1 MYSLS
6 FQKVDE
12 ANEKVGAKALN
23 LIKMK
28 RKNLPIPDGFVIQTE
43 ALKRYIEWN
52 EIDRQTDNIHERI
65 LHGEIPIE
73 IESDLVEAFRN
84 LKCSYT
90 SVAVRSSSSAEDL
103 EGASFAGQYE
113 TYLNVKSTEDF
124 LSKVKAC
131 WASFFTERVEQY
143 TQNMYADFDEVS
155 MAVVVQGL
163 IESETSGVIFSQ
175 NPVTHNT
182 KEMMINASY
191 GLGEAIVSGLVTP
204 DVYLVNKQT
213 FEIEK
218 EKGLKEVKIIPL
230 VEGVEEIETTEDE
243 QQKFCLTDEKIIEL
257 AEITK
262 EVEALYQHPVDI
274 EFGIQDNQV
283 YLLQARAITTLT
295 EAKEL
300 TPFQKD
306 ISLNFED
313 MEEFWILNDTSFS
326 HAVSPLYASFII
338 PAFSEGTASSF
349 QKLNFIFNRLNLKVY
364 KGHIYT
370 RTEPFKGDS
379 DKRSQEYKEL
389 MESIYPVLTKR
400 MNQII
405 KEQFLPYY
413 DKLDSSTWENL
424 NLQRGKEI
432 LQSLTDFYKTAYDL
446 HFDIVM
452 PQMSLNTI
460 VEEYYKNLT
469 NKKSGHDVYE
479 LLTGKMNKSLETDQQ
494 LSRLALTVKGDAELT
509 KIFQEECTE
518 TLLKKLEENKA
529 AKNFMAEVDA
539 FLKQYGYR
547 SVVSH
552 DFVGETWLENP
563 LHALS
568 IIQGYVNDGYNF
580 DENFKQ
586 TVKKREQNYNELL
599 MQIEDSQHKEEFKK
613 YYHWALDASVIRDDH
628 HFYIDAMLDAKA
640 RLFLLKL
647 GNLLV
652 HHHVFLVK
660 EDIFFLYLDELE
672 SLLENPVDMTEL
684 IEKRKKE
691 HAEHEKMSNLPK
703 YFGVPEPA
711 QLKEAEKYMGAIEEN
726 DANSEH
732 SIKGLASSSGTYT
745 GKVKV
750 ISNTKEFSKLEKG
763 DVLVCKTTTPLWTTL
778 FQTAGAVI
786 TDAGGIL
793 SHSAIIAREYEIP
806 AVVGTKIS
814 TDKLKDGDMVMVD
827 GTNGIVTLLNE

>member
-28 RKNLPIPDGFVIQTE
+28 KENLPIPDGFVIQTE

-52 EIDRQTDNIHERI
+52 GINRQTDNIHERI
-65 LHGEIPIE
+65 LQGEIPIE
-73 IESDLVEAFRN
+73 IESDLIKAFGN
-84 LKCSYT
+84 LKNSYM

-113 TYLNVKSTEDF
+113 TYLNVKSPEDF

-143 TQNMYADFDEVS
+143 TQNMYADFDEIS

-163 IESETSGVIFSQ
+163 IDSEVSGVIFSQ

-191 GLGEAIVSGLVTP
+191 GLGEAIVSGIVTP

-230 VEGVEEIETTEDE
+230 AEGVEEIETTEDE
-243 QQKFCLTDEKIIEL
+243 QQRFCLTDEKIIEL

-295 EAKEL
+295 ETKEL
-300 TPFQKD
+300 TSFQKD
-306 ISLNFED
+306 ISLSFEN

-338 PAFSEGTASSF
+338 PAFSEGTAASF
-349 QKLNFIFNRLNLKVY
+349 KKLKFMFNRLNLKLY

-370 RTEPFKGDS
+370 KTEPFKGDS
-379 DKRSQEYKEL
+379 NKRFQANKEL
-389 MESIYPVLTKR
+389 MESIYPILTKR

-413 DKLDSSTWENL
+413 NKLDSFTGENL

-452 PQMSLNTI
+452 PQMSLNTK

-494 LSRLALTVKGDAELT
+494 LSRLALTVKGDAELA
-509 KIFQEECTE
+509 KIFEEESTE
-518 TLLKKLEENKA
+518 TLLKKLEESKA
-529 AKNFMAEVDA
+529 AKSFIAELGA

-580 DENFKQ
+580 DDNFQQ
-586 TVKKREQNYNELL
+586 TVKKREQNYNEFLE
-599 MQIEDSQHKEEFKK
+599 QIADSKHKEEFKK
-613 YYHWALDASVIRDDH
+613 YYQWALDASVIRDDH

-640 RLFLLKL
+640 RLFLIKL
-647 GNLLV
+647 GDLLV
-652 HHHVFLVK
+652 HHHVFLMK
-660 EDIFFLYLDELE
+660 EDIFFLYLDEVK
-672 SLLENPVDMTEL
+672 SLLENPVDVTEL
-684 IEKRKKE
+684 VEKRKKE
-691 HAEHEKMSNLPK
+691 HAEHEQMSNLPR

-814 TDKLKDGDMVMVD
+814 TNKLKDGDMVMVD

>member
-1 MYSLS
+1 M
-6 FQKVDE
+6 
-12 ANEKVGAKALN
+12 
-23 LIKMK
+23 
-28 RKNLPIPDGFVIQTE
+28 
-43 ALKRYIEWN
+43 
-52 EIDRQTDNIHERI
+52 
-65 LHGEIPIE
+65 
-73 IESDLVEAFRN
+73 
-84 LKCSYT
+84 
-90 SVAVRSSSSAEDL
+90 
-103 EGASFAGQYE
+103 
-113 TYLNVKSTEDF
+113 
-124 LSKVKAC
+124 
-131 WASFFTERVEQY
+131 
-143 TQNMYADFDEVS
+143 
-155 MAVVVQGL
+155 
-163 IESETSGVIFSQ
+163 
-175 NPVTHNT
+175 
-182 KEMMINASY
+182 
-191 GLGEAIVSGLVTP
+191 
-204 DVYLVNKQT
+204 
-213 FEIEK
+213 
-218 EKGLKEVKIIPL
+218 
-230 VEGVEEIETTEDE
+230 
-243 QQKFCLTDEKIIEL
+243 
-257 AEITK
+257 
-262 EVEALYQHPVDI
+262 
-274 EFGIQDNQV
+274 
-283 YLLQARAITTLT
+283 
-295 EAKEL
+295 
-300 TPFQKD
+300 
-306 ISLNFED
+306 
-313 MEEFWILNDTSFS
+313 
-326 HAVSPLYASFII
+326 YASFII
-338 PAFSEGTASSF
+338 PAFSEGTAASF
-349 QKLNFIFNRLNLKVY
+349 KKLKFMFNRLNLKLY

-370 RTEPFKGDS
+370 KMEPFKGDS
-379 DKRSQEYKEL
+379 NKRFQANKEL
-389 MESIYPVLTKR
+389 MESIYPILTKR
-400 MNQII
+400 MNQMI

-413 DKLDSSTWENL
+413 NKLDSFTEGNL

-452 PQMSLNTI
+452 PQMSLNTK

-494 LSRLALTVKGDAELT
+494 LSRLALTVKDDAELT
-509 KIFQEECTE
+509 KIFEEECTE

-529 AKNFMAEVDA
+529 AKSFMAEVDT

-563 LHALS
+563 LHALL

-586 TVKKREQNYNELL
+586 TVKKREQNYNEFLE
-599 MQIEDSQHKEEFKK
+599 QIADSTHKEEFKK
-613 YYHWALDASVIRDDH
+613 YYQWALDASVIRDDH

-647 GNLLV
+647 GDLLV

-672 SLLENPVDMTEL
+672 SLLENPVDVTEL

-691 HAEHEKMSNLPK
+691 HAEHEQMSNLPR

-726 DANSEH
+726 DANSEN

>member
-28 RKNLPIPDGFVIQTE
+28 KENLPIPDGFVIQTE

-52 EIDRQTDNIHERI
+52 GINRQTDNIHERI
-65 LHGEIPIE
+65 LQGEIPIE
-73 IESDLVEAFRN
+73 IESDLIEAFRN
-84 LKCSYT
+84 LKSSYT

-113 TYLNVKSTEDF
+113 TYLNVKSPEDF
-124 LSKVKAC
+124 LNKVKAC

-143 TQNMYADFDEVS
+143 TQNMYADFDEIS

-163 IESETSGVIFSQ
+163 IESEVSGVIFSQ

-191 GLGEAIVSGLVTP
+191 GLGEAIVSGIVTP
-204 DVYLVNKQT
+204 DVYLINKQT

-230 VEGVEEIETTEDE
+230 DEGVEEIETTEDE
-243 QQKFCLTDEKIIEL
+243 QQRFCLTNETIIKL

-262 EVEALYQHPVDI
+262 EVEALYQYPVDI
-274 EFGIQDNQV
+274 EFGIQNNQV

-295 EAKEL
+295 ETKEL

-306 ISLNFED
+306 ISLSFED

-338 PAFSEGTASSF
+338 PAFSEGTAASF
-349 QKLNFIFNRLNLKVY
+349 KKLKFMFNRLNLKLY

-370 RTEPFKGDS
+370 KMEPFKGDS
-379 DKRSQEYKEL
+379 KKRFQENKEL
-389 MESIYPVLTKR
+389 MESIYPILTKR

-405 KEQFLPYY
+405 TEQFLPYY
-413 DKLDSSTWENL
+413 NKLDSFTGGNL

-452 PQMSLNTI
+452 PQMSLNTKA
-460 VEEYYKNLT
+460 EEYYKNLT

-494 LSRLALTVKGDAELT
+494 LSRLALTVKDDAELT
-509 KIFQEECTE
+509 KIFEEECTE

-529 AKNFMAEVDA
+529 AKSFMAEVDT

-563 LHALS
+563 LHALL

-586 TVKKREQNYNELL
+586 TVKKREQNYNEFLE
-599 MQIEDSQHKEEFKK
+599 QIADSKHKEEFKK
-613 YYHWALDASVIRDDH
+613 YYQWALDASVIRDDH

-640 RLFLLKL
+640 RLFLLNL
-647 GNLLV
+647 GDLLV
-652 HHHVFLVK
+652 HHHVFLMK
-660 EDIFFLYLDELE
+660 EDIFFLYLDEVK
-672 SLLENPVDMTEL
+672 SLLENPVDVTEL
-684 IEKRKKE
+684 VEKRKKE
-691 HAEHEKMSNLPK
+691 HAEHEQMSNLPR

-711 QLKEAEKYMGAIEEN
+711 HLKEAEKYMGAIEEN

-732 SIKGLASSSGTYT
+732 FIKGLASSSGTYT

-750 ISNTKEFSKLEKG
+750 ILNTKEFSKLEKG

>member
-6 FQKVDE
+6 FQKVDG
-12 ANEKVGAKALN
+12 ANERVGAKALN

-52 EIDRQTDNIHERI
+52 GIDRQTDNIHERI

-73 IESDLVEAFRN
+73 IESDLIEAFRN

-143 TQNMYADFDEVS
+143 TQNMYANFDEIS

-163 IESETSGVIFSQ
+163 IQSEVSGVIFSQ
-175 NPVTHNT
+175 NPVNHNT

-213 FEIEK
+213 FKIEK

-230 VEGVEEIETTEDE
+230 AEGVEEIETTEDE
-243 QQKFCLTDEKIIEL
+243 QQRFCLTDEKIIEL

-274 EFGIQDNQV
+274 EFGVQDNQV

-306 ISLNFED
+306 ISLSFDD

-338 PAFSEGTASSF
+338 PAFSEGTAASF
-349 QKLNFIFNRLNLKVY
+349 KKLKFMFNRLNLKLY

-370 RTEPFKGDS
+370 KMEPFKGDS
-379 DKRSQEYKEL
+379 NKRFQENKEL
-389 MESIYPVLTKR
+389 MESIYPILTKR

-405 KEQFLPYY
+405 TEQFLPYY
-413 DKLDSSTWENL
+413 NKLNSFTYENL
-424 NLQRGKEI
+424 TLQRGKEI
-432 LQSLTDFYKTAYDL
+432 LQSLADFYKTAYDL

-494 LSRLALTVKGDAELT
+494 LSRLALTVKRDSELT
-509 KIFQEECTE
+509 EIFQEECTE
-518 TLLKKLEENKA
+518 TLLKKLEGNKA
-529 AKNFMAEVDA
+529 AKSFMAEVDT

-547 SVVSH
+547 NVVSH

-568 IIQGYVNDGYNF
+568 IIQGYVKDNYNF

-586 TVKKREQNYNELL
+586 TVKKREQNYNEFLE
-599 MQIEDSQHKEEFKK
+599 QIADSKHKEEFKK
-613 YYHWALDASVIRDDH
+613 YYQWALDASVIRDDH

-652 HHHVFLVK
+652 HHHVFLVE
-660 EDIFFLYLDELE
+660 EDVFFLYLDELE
-672 SLLENPVDMTEL
+672 SLLENPADMTKL

-691 HAEHEKMSNLPK
+691 HAEHEQTSNLPR
-703 YFGVPEPA
+703 YFGVPEAA
-711 QLKEAEKYMGAIEEN
+711 QLKEAEKYMGAIEED

-732 SIKGLASSSGTYT
+732 CIKGLASSSGIYT
-745 GKVKV
+745 GKVTV
-750 ISNTKEFSKLEKG
+750 ISNTKDFSKLEKG

-827 GTNGIVTLLNE
+827 GTNGIVTLLND

>member
-6 FQKVDE
+6 FQKVDG
-12 ANEKVGAKALN
+12 ANERVGAKALN

-52 EIDRQTDNIHERI
+52 GIDRQTDNIHERI

-73 IESDLVEAFRN
+73 IESDLIEAFRN

-143 TQNMYADFDEVS
+143 TQNMYANFDEIS

-163 IESETSGVIFSQ
+163 IQSEVSGVIFSQ
-175 NPVTHNT
+175 NPVNHNT

-213 FEIEK
+213 FKIEK

-230 VEGVEEIETTEDE
+230 AEGVEEIETTEDE
-243 QQKFCLTDEKIIEL
+243 QQRFCLTDEKIIEL

-274 EFGIQDNQV
+274 EFGVQDNQV

-306 ISLNFED
+306 ISLSFDD

-338 PAFSEGTASSF
+338 PAFSEGTAASF
-349 QKLNFIFNRLNLKVY
+349 KKLKFMFNRLNLKLY

-370 RTEPFKGDS
+370 KMEPFKGDS
-379 DKRSQEYKEL
+379 NKRFQENKEL
-389 MESIYPVLTKR
+389 MESIYPILTKR
-400 MNQII
+400 MNQMIT
-405 KEQFLPYY
+405 EQFLPYY
-413 DKLDSSTWENL
+413 NKLNSFTYESLT
-424 NLQRGKEI
+424 LQRGKEI
-432 LQSLTDFYKTAYDL
+432 LQSLADFYKTAYDL

-494 LSRLALTVKGDAELT
+494 LSRLALTVKRDSELT
-509 KIFQEECTE
+509 EIFQEECTE
-518 TLLKKLEENKA
+518 TLLKKLEGNKA
-529 AKNFMAEVDA
+529 AKSFMAEIDT
-539 FLKQYGYR
+539 FLKKYGYR
-547 SVVSH
+547 NVVSH

-568 IIQGYVNDGYNF
+568 IIQGYVNNNYNF

-586 TVKKREQNYNELL
+586 TVKKREQNYNEFLE
-599 MQIEDSQHKEEFKK
+599 QIVDSKHKEEFKK
-613 YYHWALDASVIRDDH
+613 YYQWALNASVIRDDH

-640 RLFLLKL
+640 RLFLLNL

-652 HHHVFLVK
+652 HHHVFLVE

-672 SLLENPVDMTEL
+672 SLLENPADMTKL

-691 HAEHEKMSNLPK
+691 HAEHEQTSNLPR
-703 YFGVPEPA
+703 YFGIPEAA
-711 QLKEAEKYMGAIEEN
+711 QLKEAEKYMGAIEED

-732 SIKGLASSSGTYT
+732 SIKGLASSSGIYT

-750 ISNTKEFSKLEKG
+750 ISNTKEFYKLEKG

-827 GTNGIVTLLNE
+827 GTNGIVTLLND

>member
-12 ANEKVGAKALN
+12 TNEKVGSKALN

-28 RKNLPIPDGFVIQTE
+28 KENLPIPDGFVIQTE
-43 ALKRYIEWN
+43 ALKRYSEWN
-52 EIDRQTDNIHERI
+52 GINRQTDNIHERI

-73 IESDLVEAFRN
+73 IERDLIEAFQN
-84 LKCSYT
+84 LKSSYM

-113 TYLNVKSTEDF
+113 TYLNVKTTEDF

-143 TQNMYADFDEVS
+143 TQNMYADFDEIS

-163 IESETSGVIFSQ
+163 IESEVSGVIFSQ

-204 DVYLVNKQT
+204 DVYLINKQT

-230 VEGVEEIETTEDE
+230 AEGVEEIETTEDE
-243 QQKFCLTDEKIIEL
+243 QQRFCLTDEKIIEL

-274 EFGIQDNQV
+274 EFGIQNNQV

-306 ISLNFED
+306 ISLSFDD

-338 PAFSEGTASSF
+338 PAFSEGTAASF
-349 QKLNFIFNRLNLKVY
+349 KKLKFMFNRLNLKLY

-370 RTEPFKGDS
+370 KMEPFKGDPN
-379 DKRSQEYKEL
+379 KRFQENKEL
-389 MESIYPVLTKR
+389 MESIYPILTKR
-400 MNQII
+400 MNQMIT
-405 KEQFLPYY
+405 EQFLPYY
-413 DKLDSSTWENL
+413 NKLNSFTHENL
-424 NLQRGKEI
+424 TLQRGKEI
-432 LQSLTDFYKTAYDL
+432 LQSLAGFYKVAYDL

-460 VEEYYKNLT
+460 IEEYYKNLT

-479 LLTGKMNKSLETDQQ
+479 LLTGKMNKSLETDQE
-494 LSRLALTVKGDAELT
+494 LSGLALAVKRDSELT
-509 KIFQEECTE
+509 EIFQEECTE
-518 TLLKKLEENKA
+518 TLLKKLEGNKA
-529 AKNFMAEVDA
+529 GKSFMAELNT

-547 SVVSH
+547 NVVSH

-568 IIQGYVNDGYNF
+568 IIQGYVNDNYNF

-586 TVKKREQNYNELL
+586 TVKKREQNYNEFLE
-599 MQIEDSQHKEEFKK
+599 QIADSKHKEEFKK
-613 YYHWALDASVIRDDH
+613 YYQWALDASVIRDDH

-647 GNLLV
+647 GDLLV

-672 SLLENPVDMTEL
+672 ALLENPVDVTEL
-684 IEKRKKE
+684 VEKRKKE
-691 HAEHEKMSNLPK
+691 HAEHEKTSNLPR

-711 QLKEAEKYMGAIEEN
+711 HLKEAEKYMGAIEEN

-806 AVVGTKIS
+806 AVLGTKIS

>member
-28 RKNLPIPDGFVIQTE
+28 KENLPIPDGFVIQTE

-52 EIDRQTDNIHERI
+52 EINRQTDNIHERI
-65 LHGEIPIE
+65 LQGEIPIE
-73 IESDLVEAFRN
+73 IESDLIEAFRN
-84 LKCSYT
+84 LKGSYT

-113 TYLNVKSTEDF
+113 TYLNVKSPEDF
-124 LSKVKAC
+124 SSKVKAC

-143 TQNMYADFDEVS
+143 TQNMYADFDEIS

-163 IESETSGVIFSQ
+163 IESEVSGVIFSQ

-191 GLGEAIVSGLVTP
+191 GLGEAIVSGIVTP
-204 DVYLVNKQT
+204 DVYLVNKLT

-230 VEGVEEIETTEDE
+230 AEGVEEIETTEDE
-243 QQKFCLTDEKIIEL
+243 QQRFCLTDEKIIEL
-257 AEITK
+257 GEITK

-274 EFGIQDNQV
+274 EFGIQDNKV

-295 EAKEL
+295 ESKEL

-306 ISLNFED
+306 ISLSFED

-338 PAFSEGTASSF
+338 PAFSEGTAASF
-349 QKLNFIFNRLNLKVY
+349 KKLQFMFNRLHLKLY

-370 RTEPFKGDS
+370 KTEPFKGNS
-379 DKRSQEYKEL
+379 NKRFQANKEL
-389 MESIYPVLTKR
+389 MESIYPILTKR
-400 MNQII
+400 MNQMI

-413 DKLDSSTWENL
+413 NKLDSFTEGNL

-452 PQMSLNTI
+452 PQMSLNTK

-494 LSRLALTVKGDAELT
+494 LSRLALTVKDDAELT
-509 KIFQEECTE
+509 KIFEEECTE

-529 AKNFMAEVDA
+529 AKSFMAEVDT

-563 LHALS
+563 LHALL

-586 TVKKREQNYNELL
+586 TVKKREQNYNEFLE
-599 MQIEDSQHKEEFKK
+599 QIADSTHKEEFKK
-613 YYHWALDASVIRDDH
+613 YYQWALDASVIRDDH

-647 GNLLV
+647 GDLLV
-652 HHHVFLVK
+652 HHHVFLMK
-660 EDIFFLYLDELE
+660 EDIFFLYLDEVK
-672 SLLENPVDMTEL
+672 SLLENPVDVTEL
-684 IEKRKKE
+684 VEKRKKE
-691 HAEHEKMSNLPK
+691 HAEHEQMPNLPR

-711 QLKEAEKYMGAIEEN
+711 HLEEAEKYMGAIEEN
-726 DANSEH
+726 DDNSEH

-750 ISNTKEFSKLEKG
+750 ISNTKEFYKLEKG

-814 TDKLKDGDMVMVD
+814 TNKLKDGDIVMVD

>member
-28 RKNLPIPDGFVIQTE
+28 KENLPIPDGFVIQTE

-52 EIDRQTDNIHERI
+52 GINRQTDNIHERI
-65 LHGEIPIE
+65 LQGEIPIE
-73 IESDLVEAFRN
+73 IESDLIKAFRN
-84 LKCSYT
+84 LKNSYT

-113 TYLNVKSTEDF
+113 TYLNVKSIEDF

-143 TQNMYADFDEVS
+143 TQNMYADFDKIS

-163 IESETSGVIFSQ
+163 IESEVSGVIFSQ

-204 DVYLVNKQT
+204 DVYLINKQT

-230 VEGVEEIETTEDE
+230 DEGVEEIETTEDE
-243 QQKFCLTDEKIIEL
+243 QQRFCLTDKKIIEL

-295 EAKEL
+295 ETKEL

-306 ISLNFED
+306 ISLSFEN

-338 PAFSEGTASSF
+338 PAFSEGTAASF
-349 QKLNFIFNRLNLKVY
+349 KKLKFMFNRLNLKLY

-370 RTEPFKGDS
+370 KTEPFKGDS
-379 DKRSQEYKEL
+379 NKRFQANKEL
-389 MESIYPVLTKR
+389 MESIYPILTKR
-400 MNQII
+400 MNRMI

-413 DKLDSSTWENL
+413 NKLDSFTEENL

-452 PQMSLNTI
+452 PQMSLNTK

-494 LSRLALTVKGDAELT
+494 LSRLALTVKGDAELA
-509 KIFQEECTE
+509 KIFEEESTE
-518 TLLKKLEENKA
+518 TLLKKLEESKA
-529 AKNFMAEVDA
+529 AKSFIAELGA

-580 DENFKQ
+580 DENFQQ
-586 TVKKREQNYNELL
+586 TVKKREQNYNEFLE
-599 MQIEDSQHKEEFKK
+599 QIADSKHKEEFKK
-613 YYHWALDASVIRDDH
+613 YYQWALDASVIRDDH

-647 GNLLV
+647 GDLLV
-652 HHHVFLVK
+652 NHHVFLVK

-672 SLLENPVDMTEL
+672 SLLENPVDVTEL
-684 IEKRKKE
+684 VEKRKKE
-691 HAEHEKMSNLPK
+691 HAEHEQTSNLPR

-711 QLKEAEKYMGAIEEN
+711 HLKEAEKYMGAIEESN
-726 DANSEH
+726 ANSEH

>member
-6 FQKVDE
+6 FQMVDE

-52 EIDRQTDNIHERI
+52 EINRQTDNIHERI

-73 IESDLVEAFRN
+73 IETDLIEAFQN
-84 LKCSYT
+84 LKSSYT
-90 SVAVRSSSSAEDL
+90 SVAVRSSSGAEDL

-124 LSKVKAC
+124 LSKVRAC

-143 TQNMYADFDEVS
+143 TQSMYADFDEIS

-163 IESETSGVIFSQ
+163 IQSEVSGVIFSQ
-175 NPVTHNT
+175 NPVNHNT
-182 KEMMINASY
+182 KEIMINASY

-213 FEIEK
+213 FEVEK

-230 VEGVEEIETTEDE
+230 VEGVEEIETTEAE
-243 QQKFCLTDEKIIEL
+243 QQRFCLTNEKIIEL

-274 EFGIQDNQV
+274 EFGIQNNQV
-283 YLLQARAITTLT
+283 YLLQARAITTLA
-295 EAKEL
+295 EDNKL

-306 ISLNFED
+306 IFLSFDD

-349 QKLNFIFNRLNLKVY
+349 KKLKFIFDRINLKVY

-379 DKRSQEYKEL
+379 NKRIQEHKEL
-389 MESIYPVLTKR
+389 MEIIYPVLTKR
-400 MNQII
+400 MNHII
-405 KEQFLPYY
+405 NEQFLPYY
-413 DKLDSSTWENL
+413 NKLDSFTKENL
-424 NLQRGKEI
+424 NLRRGKEI
-432 LQSLTDFYKTAYDL
+432 LQNLTDFYKIAYDL

-469 NKKSGHDVYE
+469 NRESGHDVYE

-494 LSRLALTVKGDAELT
+494 LSRLALTVKRDVELT
-509 KIFQEECTE
+509 EIFQEECTE

-529 AKNFMAEVDA
+529 GESFMTQLDT

-552 DFVGETWLENP
+552 DFIGETWLENP

-568 IIQGYVNDGYNF
+568 IIQGYVKGSYDFNEHF
-580 DENFKQ
+580 EQ
-586 TVKKREQNYNELL
+586 TVKKREKNYKELL
-599 MQIEDSQHKEEFKK
+599 MQVEDSQHKEEFKK
-613 YYHWALDASVIRDDH
+613 YYQWALDASVIRDDH

-647 GNLLV
+647 GHLLV
-652 HHHVFLVK
+652 NHQVFLMK

-672 SLLENPVDMTEL
+672 SLLENPVDMTKL

-691 HAEHEKMSNLPK
+691 HVEHEQTSNLPR
-703 YFGVPEPA
+703 YFGTPEPT

-726 DANSEH
+726 DANSEN

-750 ISNTKEFSKLEKG
+750 ISTTKEFYKLEKG

-814 TDKLKDGDMVMVD
+814 TNKLKDGDMVTVD
-827 GTNGIVTLLNE
+827 GTNGIVTLLTE

>member
-28 RKNLPIPDGFVIQTE
+28 RKNLPIPDGFIIQTE

-370 RTEPFKGDS
+370 RTEPFKG
-379 DKRSQEYKEL
+379 
-389 MESIYPVLTKR
+389 
-400 MNQII
+400 
-405 KEQFLPYY
+405 
-413 DKLDSSTWENL
+413 
-424 NLQRGKEI
+424 
-432 LQSLTDFYKTAYDL
+432 
-446 HFDIVM
+446 
-452 PQMSLNTI
+452 
-460 VEEYYKNLT
+460 
-469 NKKSGHDVYE
+469 
-479 LLTGKMNKSLETDQQ
+479 
-494 LSRLALTVKGDAELT
+494 
-509 KIFQEECTE
+509 
-518 TLLKKLEENKA
+518 
-529 AKNFMAEVDA
+529 
-539 FLKQYGYR
+539 
-547 SVVSH
+547 
-552 DFVGETWLENP
+552 
-563 LHALS
+563 
-568 IIQGYVNDGYNF
+568 
-580 DENFKQ
+580 
-586 TVKKREQNYNELL
+586 
-599 MQIEDSQHKEEFKK
+599 
-613 YYHWALDASVIRDDH
+613 
-628 HFYIDAMLDAKA
+628 
-640 RLFLLKL
+640 
-647 GNLLV
+647 
-652 HHHVFLVK
+652 
-660 EDIFFLYLDELE
+660 
-672 SLLENPVDMTEL
+672 
-684 IEKRKKE
+684 
-691 HAEHEKMSNLPK
+691 
-703 YFGVPEPA
+703 
-711 QLKEAEKYMGAIEEN
+711 
-726 DANSEH
+726 
-732 SIKGLASSSGTYT
+732 
-745 GKVKV
+745 
-750 ISNTKEFSKLEKG
+750 
-763 DVLVCKTTTPLWTTL
+763 
-778 FQTAGAVI
+778 
-786 TDAGGIL
+786 
-793 SHSAIIAREYEIP
+793 
-806 AVVGTKIS
+806 
-814 TDKLKDGDMVMVD
+814 
-827 GTNGIVTLLNE
+827 